1 MQALLPELYV
11 AAVAVIGLG
20 IGLYLQSR
28 MENTQQID
36 VALPSP
42 FKERWVVQEIHA
54 TV

>member
-1 MQALLPELYV
+1 MQVLLAELYV

-28 MENTQQID
+28 MENTRQID

-42 FKERWVVQEIHA
+42 FKQHWVIQEIHA
-54 TV
+54 AA

>member
-1 MQALLPELYV
+1 MQTLLPELYV
-11 AAVAVIGLG
+11 AAVALMGFG

-28 MENTQQID
+28 LENTKQN

-54 TV
+54 TA